1 LSSRPLLVASTN
13 PGKVREVREFLS
25 SLPLHILT
33 LADFPGLGVSPEEG
47 RTFEEN
53 ARGKSL
59 FYSRATGIQVMA
71 EDSGLEIDK
80 LGGAPGVYSAR
91 FSGEAATDE
100 SNIDKVLALLTGVP
114 REERRARFVCCI
126 ALSLKERVLTE
137 IRGTVEG
144 LITEE
149 RRGASGFGYDPIFYY
164 PPLDKTFAQMT
175 PGEKNSVSH
184 RGRALR
190 QLRDFLAGAP

>member
-13 PGKVREVREFLS
+13 PGKIREVREFLS

>member
-13 PGKVREVREFLS
+13 PGKIREVREFLS

-190 QLRDFLAGAP
+190 QLRDFLAGAL